1 MRLRRPD
8 VGGRL
13 RGWRHLT
20 LPPQGIFL
28 VLGARSPTM
37 PSARAARQ
45 ARTTVQIEDHQRR
58 LRHGPADLA
67 AVAVLGTVI
76 EGGDV
81 A

>member
-1 MRLRRPD
+1 
-8 VGGRL
+8 
-13 RGWRHLT
+13 
-20 LPPQGIFL
+20 
-28 VLGARSPTM
+28 M